1 MTRCGVQGGG
11 TAAHTGASLEL
22 GLHKFDIYCLLAT
35 LVGSNPLVV
44 REVIPS
50 RHALHAARVTIV
62 LSGFRVLSCLL
73 SRFSKSGS

>member
-62 LSGFRVLSCLL
+62 LSGFAYCLVLL
-73 SRFSKSGS
+73 SRFSKRGS